1 MIIEKSV
8 IAPKLAKLKMVLPS
22 KLQENAIQGVL
33 FKENSLSAT
42 NLEMGVKTP
51 LDVNTDEV
59 FIIPARAIELIDSL
73 PDGSIEIIPEDNHSI
88 TIKAQNIKNKFQS
101 FDPEVFPEVN
111 TLISD
116 VNVCS
121 ISSVNFER
129 AVKSVIYAVDAN
141 NTRTIMT
148 GIYFDSSGGNLNIV
162 GCDGYRIAW
171 YKMPYNKDFTF
182 VIPKMAIQKLLSIGL
197 QGDIEI
203 SYGIKSA
210 IFKTDEYTVYTRL
223 LDGSYIEY
231 KRMFTKQDNSA
242 IIGRMAFLEGLRRC
256 MICMDEKN
264 RGVVKLQFEEDT
276 LTITANSTISE
287 YAEKIKLE
295 APIDKPIAIGF
306 NGTYLI
312 DCLRSFDCENIEL
325 SFGSAVQP
333 MIADDGEQS
342 ALVLPVRLN

>member
-1 MIIEKSV
+1 MKT
-8 IAPKLAKLKMVLPS
+8 VLPS

-33 FKENSLSAT
+33 FKDNCLSAT
-42 NLEMGVKTP
+42 NLEIGIKSP
-51 LDVNTDEV
+51 LEAGTDEQ
-59 FIIPARAIELIDSL
+59 FIIPARAIELIENL
-73 PDGSIEIIPEDNHSI
+73 PDGPIEIIPDSNNSI
-88 TIKAQNIKNKFQS
+88 TIKAQNINNKFQS
-101 FDPEVFPEVN
+101 FAPKAFPELK
-111 TLISD
+111 TIASD
-116 VNVCS
+116 VNVGN
-121 ISSVNFER
+121 ISSTDFEK
-129 AVKSVIYAVDAN
+129 AVKSVIYAVDVN

-171 YKMPYNKDFTF
+171 YKMPYNKDFHF
-182 VIPKMAIQKLLSIGL
+182 VAPKVAIQKLLSIGI

-203 SYGIKSA
+203 SYDSNSA
-210 IFKTDEYTVYTRL
+210 IFKSDEYTVYTRL

-231 KRMFTKQDNSA
+231 KKMFTKPDNST

-306 NGTYLI
+306 NGTYVI